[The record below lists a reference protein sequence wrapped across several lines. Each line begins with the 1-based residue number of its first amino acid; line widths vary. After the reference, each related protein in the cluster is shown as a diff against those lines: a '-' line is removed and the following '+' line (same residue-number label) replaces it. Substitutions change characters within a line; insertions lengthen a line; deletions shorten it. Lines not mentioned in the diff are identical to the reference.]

1 MSLEEIIKSKL
12 INAFE
17 PERLEVINESH
28 LHAGHMGD
36 DGSGESH
43 WRVVI
48 KSEQL
53 NILSRVD
60 AHRAINAILES
71 ELRNKIHALAIKL
84 AKK

>member
-12 INAFE
+12 MDAVE
-17 PERLEVINESH
+17 PEHLEVINESH

-43 WRVVI
+43 WRIVI
-48 KSEQL
+48 ESEQL
-53 NILSRVD
+53 NVLSRVD

-84 AKK
+84 VK